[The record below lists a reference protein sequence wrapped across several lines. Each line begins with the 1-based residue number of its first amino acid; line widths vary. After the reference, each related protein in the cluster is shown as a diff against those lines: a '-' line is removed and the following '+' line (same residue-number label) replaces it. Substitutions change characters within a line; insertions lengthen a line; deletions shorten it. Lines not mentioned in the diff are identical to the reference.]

1 MFGMSLALDAGFK
14 CNKVIKE
21 LRRFHASVGT
31 YAQFPAWNP
40 VDFRIRLLFV
50 APATS
55 GWETLIGNDTWD
67 SNAGWLIYMSAGANT
82 LVFRNAG
89 GVELPSQSLTPGTLY
104 EAVIERTGDDH
115 SITIAGQTSSA
126 NFAAGHSAAPE
137 LYIGCRHTNDG
148 TGRTDYFDERIL
160 LAELTDLSDPQNS
173 VRYGRF
179 CQADRIVPNALASL
193 GENLFDGA
201 GVFYGASG
209 TVESN
214 NLTLSAAVSYGRYEV
229 VPSTPI
235 AGSAF
240 LFEFTVDDP
249 TGKTVINAYGAGN
262 TLDVALAGKRFG
274 SGQHQ
279 VIVHVDSLEKYQI
292 RHELTGIEVVIS
304 DISIRKAPGYGQ
316 LHNPADGSVSRYIRK
331 GDVLLGPEL
340 LGTSWSIQGTVV
352 DNADGTFTADG
363 TQGGSIN
370 IYQPNT
376 LEEGAQYRM
385 SLAVLDISAGGM
397 KMFAHGAAT
406 ALIAAAGVVSADL
419 VATGS
424 NATFWC
430 DPAFAGTL
438 KPLSTRRVIPLA
450 PGVTL

>member
-1 MFGMSLALDAGFK
+1 MRPLVSA
-14 CNKVIKE
+14 IKRYW
-21 LRRFHASVGT
+21 LRRFDAVVGT

-104 EAVIERTGDDH
+104 EAVIERAGDDH
-115 SITIAGQTSSA
+115 SITVAEQTSSA

-179 CQADRIVPNALASL
+179 CQPDRIVPNDLAALGGELVNGAYVNGYINLGSAQLNTNLASPATRTTEWL
-193 GENLFDGA
+193 PISGQASLWVIRTDSSRFIIQFSLDSLVSAEPSYA
-201 GVFYGASG
+201 ASG
-209 TVESN
+209 N
-214 NLTLSAAVSYGRYEV
+214 
-229 VPSTPI
+229 
-235 AGSAF
+235 
-240 LFEFTVDDP
+240 
-249 TGKTVINAYGAGN
+249 
-262 TLDVALAGKRFG
+262 
-274 SGQHQ
+274 
-279 VIVHVDSLEKYQI
+279 IVHVPDGATHVRIYYGHSSNAAP
-292 RHELTGIEVVIS
+292 V
-304 DISIRKAPGYGQ
+304 ISIREAPGYGQ
-316 LHNPADGSVSRYIRK
+316 LHNPADDSVSRYMQK
-331 GDVLLGPEL
+331 GSVLLGPEL
-340 LGTSWSIQGTVV
+340 LGTSWSIQGAVV

-376 LEEGAQYRM
+376 LEEGTQYRM
-385 SLAVLDISAGGM
+385 SLAVLDISAGGV

-406 ALIAAAGVVSADL
+406 ALMATTGVVSADL

-438 KPLSTRRVIPLA
+438 KPLSTRRVIPLGS
-450 PGVTL
+450 GVSL